1 MIRRM
6 GRFMEH
12 FWLAVT
18 IASMIP
24 AGVVWYRSSFADSRQ
39 LWLISSLCL
48 AMWLFRRFTRKR
60 MEAWEERQN
69 SAGGR

>member
-18 IASMIP
+18 IASTIP
-24 AGVVWYRSSFADSRQ
+24 ACVVWYRAGLIESRQ

-48 AMWLFRRFTRKR
+48 AMWLFRRFTRRR
-60 MEAWEERQN
+60 MEAWEERRKQ
-69 SAGGR
+69 AEGR